1 MNYVSGDVIQN
12 EIVPNLLTFHTVIQ
26 LKLTSQRYHK
36 LITLNLI
43 KNALLKTFSTDT
55 FENGWKYHTCA
66 IRCFKYTSYSINTID
81 GLDILKM
88 YHSATN
94 IGFVRAYSSKLLK
107 YTFSMK
113 CAKRLQFLIENGVN
127 VNTEIK
133 CRKLDLLQFA
143 LITHKISPLHFII
156 EFKRGIKG
164 YFFDWAVEQ
173 LLIAGADPD
182 ATMMKQD
189 FGMIEDLTVL
199 DKIILNKEM
208 RYLVPLFLKHGATSN
223 IYKAKKISKIA
234 MKYIT
239 V

>member
-1 MNYVSGDVIQN
+1 MNYVADDVIQN
-12 EIVPNLLTFHTVIQ
+12 EIVPNLSTFHAVLQ
-26 LKLTSQRYHK
+26 LKLTSRRYSK

-43 KNALLKTFSTDT
+43 KNALFKTFSNDT

-66 IRCFKYTSYSINTID
+66 IRRFKYTSYSINTID

-113 CAKRLQFLIENGVN
+113 CTKRLQFLIENGVN

-133 CRKLDLLQFA
+133 YKKLDFNF
-143 LITHKISPLHFII
+143 ITQKVSPLHFII
-156 EFKRGIKG
+156 TFKHGMKG

-182 ATMMKQD
+182 ATVMRQS
-189 FGMIEDLTVL
+189 FGMIEELTTL

-234 MKYIT
+234 TKYT
-239 V
+239 K